1 MSGDGGGIIIGGLLL
16 VAALPV
22 VVAGAAVVG
31 TAVGL
36 GALGRA
42 AIHAGAEHHRK
53 TRLELDNVS
62 AELYQMY
69 GALRRTV
76 EEQRRLSEEYDRK
89 IAREFTAAS
98 ERLHQE
104 VEYGMDRSQM
114 DRMLQD
120 TRSHVNTQMRENRNR
135 ELTRI
140 RENTKREA
148 AAQISA
154 MEQAQKT
161 KLSLDCWKQQTT
173 AAKANQKALAASLL
187 RDAKSTIALLKTLSA
202 SSTDPAYTQRVQ
214 IYEDSCWGLEQAM
227 QAGAYQSVAASAQ
240 NIITNGARLALDYEL
255 SESEKDEARAALIM
269 RLTAL
274 DAEFE
279 STAMVRLNTGFCD
292 GQEEYLDDFVQGRYS
307 EAQEEIRALLQEIRG
322 EEGRR
327 YGLQKLQLLLDEV
340 EGILVPKAY
349 SLRDEAYANLI
360 SYYERL
366 RALEIISD
374 YMKDQ
379 GYQVDWAQ
387 TAGNDAS
394 QKLVVHFTQPVNGN
408 SVSVAL
414 DKDATTTDIDRMAME
429 VMFYYGNNNQV
440 SEQEKERLRQRM
452 LAALKREGLGGS
464 LSCTGNVN
472 QQASDK
478 RMHDQTA
485 VQNMPVRRQKQ
496 QV

>member
-1 MSGDGGGIIIGGLLL
+1 MSGSGGGILIGGLLL

-31 TAVGL
+31 AAVGL

-53 TRLELDNVS
+53 TGLELDNVS
-62 AELYQMY
+62 AELNQMY

-76 EEQRRLSEEYDRK
+76 EEQRKLSEEYDRK
-89 IAREFTAAS
+89 IAQEFAAAS
-98 ERLHQE
+98 KRLQRE
-104 VEYGMDRSQM
+104 VTCGMDSSRM

-120 TRSHVNTQMRENRNR
+120 ARSSVNTQLQETRNR
-135 ELTRI
+135 ELARF
-140 RENTKREA
+140 RENAKREA
-148 AAQISA
+148 ASQISV
-154 MEQAQKT
+154 MERAQKT
-161 KLSLDCWKQQTT
+161 KLSLDCWKQQTE

-187 RDAKSTIALLKTLSA
+187 RDAKSTITLLKNLST
-202 SSTDPAYTQRVQ
+202 SSADPAYAQRVKV
-214 IYEDSCWGLEQAM
+214 YEDSCRGLEQAM
-227 QAGAYQSVAASAQ
+227 QAGAYQSVAAGAQ
-240 NIITNGARLALDYEL
+240 NIITNGARLALEYEL
-255 SESEKDEARAALIM
+255 SESEKDEVRAALFM

-274 DAEFE
+274 DAEFD
-279 STAMVRLNTGFCD
+279 STARVRLNVDFCD

-307 EAQEEIRALLQEIRG
+307 EVQKKIRALLREIRSD
-322 EEGRR
+322 EGRR
-327 YGLQKLQLLLDEV
+327 YSLQKLQLLLDEV
-340 EGILVPKAY
+340 EGSLAPKAY
-349 SLRDEAYANLI
+349 SLREEAYANLI

-394 QKLVVHFTQPVNGN
+394 QKLVVHFTQPVNEN

-414 DKDATTTDIDRMAME
+414 DKDAATTDIDRMAME

-440 SEQEKERLRQRM
+440 SEQEKERLRQRI
-452 LAALKREGLGGS
+452 LAALKKEGLGGS

-472 QQASDK
+472 QPASDK
-478 RMHDQTA
+478 TLHDQTA
-485 VQNMPVRRQKQ
+485 VQNMPVGRQKQ

>member
-1 MSGDGGGIIIGGLLL
+1 MSGEGGGILIGGLVL

-22 VVAGAAVVG
+22 VLAGAAMVG
-31 TAVGL
+31 AAVGL

-42 AIHAGAEHHRK
+42 AIHAGIEHHRK
-53 TRLELDNVS
+53 TKLELDNVS
-62 AELYQMY
+62 AELGQMY
-69 GALRRTV
+69 GKLRSTV
-76 EEQRRLSEEYDRK
+76 EAQRRLSEEYDRK

-98 ERLHQE
+98 ERMNQA
-104 VEYGMDRSQM
+104 VERGMDRSKM

-120 TRSHVNTQMRENRNR
+120 TRSSVNTQIQETRNR
-135 ELTRI
+135 ELTQF
-140 RENTKREA
+140 RENAKREA

-154 MEQAQKT
+154 LEQAQKM
-161 KLSLDCWKQQTT
+161 KLSLNCWKQQTA
-173 AAKANQKALAASLL
+173 AAKANQKAIAASLL
-187 RDAKSTIALLKTLSA
+187 RDAKSTIVLLRSLSA
-202 SSTDPAYTQRVQ
+202 SSTDPAYVQ
-214 IYEDSCWGLEQAM
+214 QVQVYEDSHRGLEQAM

-240 NIITNGARLALDYEL
+240 NIITNGARLAMEYEL
-255 SESEKDEARAALIM
+255 SESEKDEIRVALVM
-269 RLTAL
+269 RLTEL
-274 DAEFE
+274 DAEFD
-279 STAMVRLNTGFCD
+279 STAKVQLNVGFCD
-292 GQEEYLDDFVQGRYS
+292 GQEEYLDDFIQGRYS
-307 EAQEEIRALLQEIRG
+307 EVQEEIRALLQEIRS
-322 EEGRR
+322 EEGQR
-327 YGLQKLQLLLDEV
+327 YSLQKLQLLQAEV
-340 EGILVPKAY
+340 EDSLVPKAY

-414 DKDATTTDIDRMAME
+414 DRDATTTDIDRMAME

-440 SEQEKERLRQRM
+440 SELEKERLRQRM
-452 LAALKREGLGGS
+452 LAALKRERLGGN
-464 LSCTGNVN
+464 LSCTGNVD

-478 RMHDQTA
+478 TLHDQAA
-485 VQNMPVRRQKQ
+485 VRSMPVRRQN
-496 QV
+496 